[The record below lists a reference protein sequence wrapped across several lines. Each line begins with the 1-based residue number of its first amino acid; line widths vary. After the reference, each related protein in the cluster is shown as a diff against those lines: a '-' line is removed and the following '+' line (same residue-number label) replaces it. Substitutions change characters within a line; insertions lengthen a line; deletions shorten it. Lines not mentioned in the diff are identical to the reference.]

1 MTSRVQTLRS
11 AVPLVRPTGRQPG
24 ELYVNYPDNQLGVI
38 NVSAAPIDLIAI
50 RFFSP
55 LTSYNIGDFVV
66 YSGDIWHAL
75 APSPPGPFITANWAT
90 VTGTGGTGGGG
101 GVGIPDAPFDGR
113 LYGRQSGVW
122 LAVPTDYLLLTGG
135 TLSGPLIL
143 AADPTLPLGAVTKQY
158 VDANSSTGGP
168 FLPLAGGTLTG
179 PLALNA
185 DPTTNLQAATK
196 QYVDAHSGTGGGA
209 GYLPLTGGTLTGPL
223 TLAADPTVPLGTATK
238 EYVDNSITAAI
249 AGISGGVASNTNY
262 VVNGDMILDQRNNP
276 ASITVTGGLYYPADF
291 WTSANLQLRAGTL
304 QRVTITLP
312 TDPFFVAS
320 NLSNYLMFTPTQL
333 TSILSSDYTYFQ
345 VALPLNSMAAALA
358 GTPNAKPLTLSFWVR
373 CATLTGTFSGSLVFI
388 GAGARSYPFTYTIP
402 TANLWTKIT
411 IPIPGDTNSQ
421 VWSLNHMS
429 VYFDMG
435 CGSLFRTT
443 ANAWVNGEFF
453 GVTGSATPCTT
464 PSRSFSVGGVK
475 LEIGNVATPFIP
487 SNPSAVLAAAQKYYQ
502 SYSNLSVSGAVMGI
516 GSSGYVMNNSFT
528 FPEMA
533 GVPTITVSQGSI
545 ANTNAGIASIVSGS
559 ITPNS
564 FQAQAS
570 TNVATPPGTCVSNFN
585 AVLSVLT

>member
-75 APSPPGPFITANWAT
+75 APSSPGPFITANWAT

-101 GVGIPDAPFDGR
+101 GVGIPDAPFDGK

-122 LAVPTDYLLLTGG
+122 LAVPTDYLLLSGG

-185 DPTTNLQAATK
+185 DPTTNLEAATK

-223 TLAADPTVPLGTATK
+223 TLAADPTVPLGAATK
-238 EYVDNSITAAI
+238 EYVDDSITTAI
-249 AGISGGVASNTNY
+249 AGISSGVASNTNY
-262 VVNGDMILDQRNNP
+262 VANGDMILDQRKNP
-276 ASITVTGGLYYPADF
+276 ATFPSGAILYPADF
-291 WTSANLQLRAGTL
+291 WTIATL
-304 QRVTITLP
+304 QSRPGTVERAVVTLP
-312 TDPFFVAS
+312 TDPFYVAS
-320 NLSNYLMFTPTQL
+320 GLSNYLMFTPSST
-333 TSILSSDYTYFQ
+333 TSIISSDYTYFQ
-345 VALPLNSMAAALA
+345 VSLPANSMLAALF
-358 GTPNAKPLTLSFWVR
+358 GTANAKPLTLSFWVR
-373 CATLTGTFSGSLVFI
+373 CASLTGTFSGSLIFF
-388 GAGARSYPFTYTIP
+388 GSGPRTYPFTYTIP

-411 IPIPGDTNSQ
+411 IPIPGDSNTQ
-421 VWSLNHMS
+421 VFGLSGMQI
-429 VYFDMG
+429 YFDMG

-443 ANAWVNGEFF
+443 AGAWVSSEFF

-464 PSRSFSVGGVK
+464 ASRSFAVGGVK

-487 SNPSAVLAAAQKYYQ
+487 SNPNAVLAAAQKYYQ
-502 SYSNLSVSGAVMGI
+502 SYSNLSISGAVSGI
-516 GSSGYVMNNSFT
+516 GSSDYVMNSSFT

-533 GVPTITVSQGSI
+533 AAPTITVSQGSI
-545 ANTNAGIASIVSGS
+545 ANTNAGAASIVSGS

-564 FQAQAS
+564 FQAQAT
-570 TNVATPPGTCVSNFN
+570 TNVANPPGASVSNFN
-585 AVLSVLT
+585 AVLSIIH